1 MDGRLNWEGLKLR
14 GLKRQNANLEDWNDI
29 RWNLK
34 DEFCIL
40 AFFFFFF
47 LIIEGNG
54 IELII
59 RLIVIKIK

>member
-1 MDGRLNWEGLKLR
+1 MDGKLNWEGLKLR
-14 GLKRQNANLEDWNDI
+14 GLKRQNANLDDWNDI
-29 RWNLK
+29 K

-40 AFFFFFF
+40 AFFFFFVR
-47 LIIEGNG
+47 IEGNG